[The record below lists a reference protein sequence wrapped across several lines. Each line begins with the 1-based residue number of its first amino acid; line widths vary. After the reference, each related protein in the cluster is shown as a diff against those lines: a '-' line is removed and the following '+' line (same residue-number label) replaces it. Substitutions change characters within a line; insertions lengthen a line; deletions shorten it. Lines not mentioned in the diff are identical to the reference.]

1 MILERERGKKKMDLS
16 KETLEM
22 TSLVHRRRTGR
33 KSAGVLP
40 TISIL
45 NYAVYALVSV
55 TGFQSILSSNSDL
68 ESLVSEIEFPILF
81 VTSMLSDSLLFP
93 LFLFS
98 PYPPFPSLLPFLFP
112 FLPPPPVLSFPV
124 FLSLV
129 RVCKLQASSR

>member
-55 TGFQSILSSNSDL
+55 TGFQ
-68 ESLVSEIEFPILF
+68 
-81 VTSMLSDSLLFP
+81 
-93 LFLFS
+93 
-98 PYPPFPSLLPFLFP
+98 
-112 FLPPPPVLSFPV
+112 
-124 FLSLV
+124 
-129 RVCKLQASSR
+129 